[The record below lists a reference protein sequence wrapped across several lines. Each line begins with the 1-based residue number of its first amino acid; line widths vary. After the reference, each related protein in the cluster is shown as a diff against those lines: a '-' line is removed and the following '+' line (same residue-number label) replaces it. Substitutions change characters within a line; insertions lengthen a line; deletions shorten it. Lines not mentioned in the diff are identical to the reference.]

1 MTLQNLQNLF
11 RGEYL
16 EALYGGCL
24 KGWRYKHTLMQNLE
38 QFDNFKSDILNEQ
51 LCDSLTAY
59 IFTAKVMGGMN
70 KGGEHV
76 NIYAYTWELACA
88 AAIYYWCLINRAV
101 VALIALPK
109 GTLRAVPAGNSLIS
123 CVFLIPLT
131 YVTIFMGLH

>member
-1 MTLQNLQNLF
+1 MTLQNLQNLS

-59 IFTAKVMGGMN
+59 IFTAKVMGGY
-70 KGGEHV
+70 E
-76 NIYAYTWELACA
+76 
-88 AAIYYWCLINRAV
+88 
-101 VALIALPK
+101 
-109 GTLRAVPAGNSLIS
+109 
-123 CVFLIPLT
+123 
-131 YVTIFMGLH
+131 

>member
-1 MTLQNLQNLF
+1 
-11 RGEYL
+11 
-16 EALYGGCL
+16 
-24 KGWRYKHTLMQNLE
+24 MQNLE

-70 KGGEHV
+70 NGGEHV

-88 AAIYYWCLINRAV
+88 AAVYYWCLINRAV

-109 GTLRAVPAGNSLIS
+109 GTFESSASRKQFN
-123 CVFLIPLT
+123 FLC
-131 YVTIFMGLH
+131 IFNTANICYNIHGITLMTC